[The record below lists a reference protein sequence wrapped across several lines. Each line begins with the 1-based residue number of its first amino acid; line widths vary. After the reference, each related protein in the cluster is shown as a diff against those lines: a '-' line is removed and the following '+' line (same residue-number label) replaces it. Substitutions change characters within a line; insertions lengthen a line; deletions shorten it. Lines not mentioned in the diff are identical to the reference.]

1 MRQTYLRRDPSTCRI
16 ATPGANVA
24 TLKVRTGAKNLASYE
39 TAGRSAERLAAQ
51 EPMVRKTYGTAT
63 LATSVAALQ
72 APTCVVAIKKGARRA
87 ASALRILWGS
97 G

>member
-1 MRQTYLRRDPSTCRI
+1 
-16 ATPGANVA
+16 
-24 TLKVRTGAKNLASYE
+24 
-39 TAGRSAERLAAQ
+39 
-51 EPMVRKTYGTAT
+51 MVRKTYGTPT

-87 ASALRILWGS
+87 ASALRMLWGS